1 VAIFLLTYGYTDQD
15 LRAAHRDEHLAHL
28 NKLKENGS
36 LAVAG
41 PHEDQTGGAIV
52 LVAESLAA
60 AEELVAADPFTKA
73 GVTKDRYLREWRI
86 TVGSF

>member
-1 VAIFLLTYGYTDQD
+1 VAIFLYTYVYADAD
-15 LRAAHRDEHLAHL
+15 LRAAHREEHLAYL
-28 NKLKENGS
+28 NKLKDNGS

-41 PHEDQTGGAIV
+41 PQEDQQGGAIV
-52 LVAESLAA
+52 LVAESHAA
-60 AEELVAADPFTKA
+60 AEELVAEDPFTRA